1 MGDTGVPWDGG
12 KGVPEGGCNSAA
24 YLAAAGGVLG
34 VDASAPDGAVSFF
47 EGGCEGAAYLAAA
60 GGGIGV
66 DVAAPDGAVSFSEVC
81 NALKPPNLFP
91 LLLDF
96 GGPEPPAAFLR
107 DKRPRR
113 RYAANAMARNAT
125 DPAAAA
131 AMSVTFVSSTSGAEA
146 AEFASS
152 KRVCVVSASCSNV
165 PALVASDDAS
175 VSRASAVSANAA
187 ASLASAVALVAAAV
201 DAVAAVANVSTAST
215 LTPGISANRQYGVH
229 HDVRDVQHT
238 RRRREITHRRVNQ
251 ALARPRGAEKHGD
264 VVQRGLR
271 QTAS

>member
-1 MGDTGVPWDGG
+1 VGDTSVPWDGG
-12 KGVPEGGCNSAA
+12 KGVPEGGCNGAA
-24 YLAAAGGVLG
+24 YLAAAGGGIG
-34 VDASAPDGAVSFF
+34 VDVSAPDGAVSFF
-47 EGGCEGAAYLAAA
+47 EGACEGAAYLAAA

-66 DVAAPDGAVSFSEVC
+66 DVSAPDGAVSFFEVC

>member
-1 MGDTGVPWDGG
+1 VGDTSVPWDGG
-12 KGVPEGGCNSAA
+12 KGVPEGGCNGAA
-24 YLAAAGGVLG
+24 YLAAAGGGIG
-34 VDASAPDGAVSFF
+34 VDVSAPDGAVSFF
-47 EGGCEGAAYLAAA
+47 EGACEGAAYLAAA

-66 DVAAPDGAVSFSEVC
+66 DVSAPDGAVSFFEVC

-131 AMSVTFVSSTSGAEA
+131 AMSVTFVSSASGAEA
-146 AEFASS
+146 AEFRES
-152 KRVCVVSASCSNV
+152 
-165 PALVASDDAS
+165 P
-175 VSRASAVSANAA
+175 
-187 ASLASAVALVAAAV
+187 
-201 DAVAAVANVSTAST
+201 
-215 LTPGISANRQYGVH
+215 TPGPPRRSRRSTHQTPM
-229 HDVRDVQHT
+229 RDY
-238 RRRREITHRRVNQ
+238 
-251 ALARPRGAEKHGD
+251 APD
-264 VVQRGLR
+264 VVRRGLR